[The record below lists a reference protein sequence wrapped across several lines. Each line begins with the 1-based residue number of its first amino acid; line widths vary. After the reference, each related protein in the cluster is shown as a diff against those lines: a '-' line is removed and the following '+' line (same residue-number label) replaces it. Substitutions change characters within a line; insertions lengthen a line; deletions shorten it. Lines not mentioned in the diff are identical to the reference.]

1 MPPEFFRAFFPLKK
15 MAHIFLYIFIHFS
28 YINFI
33 GMLLFDELF
42 SVLKT
47 GKIVQNE
54 LFYIYDFLKMTFY
67 VKFL

>member
-1 MPPEFFRAFFPLKK
+1 

-33 GMLLFDELF
+33 GVLLFDELF
-42 SVLKT
+42 SVSKT